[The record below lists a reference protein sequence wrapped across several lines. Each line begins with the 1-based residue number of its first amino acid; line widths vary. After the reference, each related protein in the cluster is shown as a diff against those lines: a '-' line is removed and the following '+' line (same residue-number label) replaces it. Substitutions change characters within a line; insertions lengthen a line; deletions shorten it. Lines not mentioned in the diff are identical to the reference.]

1 MKSPLKNRFTLFIK
15 NKLYTI
21 PEMLRITTIPNEYYF
36 GDLPGT
42 LQYKVT
48 KEELAELDL
57 SIDDEETRG
66 FRLDF
71 HTEDNYRRLLPDTA
85 TGNAN
90 SWRILLVMR
99 AEREN
104 GIICL
109 KGALENKDTGEI
121 ALMTSTNSEEYLTS
135 HGHRA
140 IHSHDPK
147 WFVGHYRMAA
157 PMVFWRELVNRIRY

>member
-1 MKSPLKNRFTLFIK
+1 MLKV
-15 NKLYTI
+15 
-21 PEMLRITTIPNEYYF
+21 TTIPNEYYF

-42 LQYKVT
+42 LQYRIT
-48 KEELAELDL
+48 KEELARLDL

-71 HTEDNYRRLLPDTA
+71 HTEDNYRRLLPNTV
-85 TGNAN
+85 TGNAS

-99 AEREN
+99 AERDN
-104 GIICL
+104 GIIYV

-121 ALMTSTNSEEYLTS
+121 ALMTSTNSKEHLTS
-135 HGHRA
+135 EGHRA
-140 IHSHDPK
+140 IPSHDPK
-147 WFVGHYRMAA
+147 WVVGHYRMAA

>member
-1 MKSPLKNRFTLFIK
+1 
-15 NKLYTI
+15 
-21 PEMLRITTIPNEYYF
+21 MLRETSIQNEYYF

-48 KEELAELDL
+48 KDQLADLDL
-57 SIDDEETRG
+57 SIDNEETCG

-71 HTEDNYRRLLPDTA
+71 HTEDNYRRLLPDTS

-104 GIICL
+104 NIICL
-109 KGALENKDTGEI
+109 KGALENKETGEI
-121 ALMTSTNSEEYLTS
+121 ALMTTTNSEEYLTS
-135 HGHRA
+135 RGHRA
-140 IHSHDPK
+140 IRSHDPE
-147 WFVGHYRMAA
+147 WFVGH
-157 PMVFWRELVNRIRY
+157 

>member
-1 MKSPLKNRFTLFIK
+1 MLKA
-15 NKLYTI
+15 
-21 PEMLRITTIPNEYYF
+21 TTIPNEYYF

-42 LQYKVT
+42 LQYRIT
-48 KEELAELDL
+48 KEELAHLEL

-66 FRLDF
+66 FCLDF
-71 HTEDNYRRLLPDTA
+71 HTEDNYRRLLPDTV
-85 TGNAN
+85 TGNAS

-109 KGALENKDTGEI
+109 KGALENKQTGEI

-135 HGHRA
+135 RGHRA
-140 IHSHDPK
+140 IPSHDPK
-147 WFVGHYRMAA
+147 WFVGYYRMAA
-157 PMVFWRELVNRIRY
+157 PMVFWRELVNRVRY